1 MNRRRPAIIHTQFI
15 MIPYSKRYR
24 NRRGVSEK
32 MKGQI
37 MYSIVVPV
45 HNKEEIIQVMYSRLT
60 KVMEQTGQAYELIFV
75 NDGSRDHTMDILT
88 QAALIDSSVRVID
101 FSRNF
106 GQQIALT
113 AGMDAAAGQAIIIMN
128 ADLKDPP
135 ELIFDMIELWN
146 QGYDVV
152 WAKRKACRAEPR
164 MKRVTAAVYN
174 RILRGLA
181 KEDIPVDSGDFRL
194 IDRKVNEAMTLF
206 QEKNRTLRELVRW
219 VGFRQTHLEYDPVDQ
234 ARGQNKDPLRK
245 MLQLSADRASFFS
258 DKPLKMAAYAGII
271 ISCIS
276 CSCLLVTLCL
286 LLFTDNKAAG
296 WASLV
301 FIILLLNGITLI
313 ILGTM
318 GAYIR
323 RIYDESKGRPLY
335 IVREKIGFDQQVSTK
350 EEKEDHPPELKNY
363 RLSEAL
369 SSLRDDM
376 SSYHS

>member
-1 MNRRRPAIIHTQFI
+1 
-15 MIPYSKRYR
+15 
-24 NRRGVSEK
+24 

-60 KVMEQTGQAYELIFV
+60 KVMEQTGLAYELIFV

-101 FSRNF
+101 FSRKF
-106 GQQIALT
+106 GQQIAIT
-113 AGMDAAAGQAIIIMN
+113 AGMDAAAGQAIIVMN

-164 MKRVTAAVYN
+164 IKRVTAAVYN
-174 RILRGLA
+174 RIRRGLT
-181 KEDIPVDSGDFRL
+181 KDEIPVDSGDFRL
-194 IDRKVNEAMTLF
+194 IDRKVNEAMSLF
-206 QEKNRTLRELVRW
+206 QEKSRTLRELVSW

-234 ARGQNKDPLRK
+234 VASQNKDPLRK
-245 MLQLSADRASFFS
+245 MLPLSADKAPFFS

-276 CSCLLVTLCL
+276 CICLLVTLCL

-301 FIILLLNGITLI
+301 FLILLLNGIILI
-313 ILGTM
+313 ILGIM
-318 GAYIR
+318 GSYIR
-323 RIYDESKGRPLY
+323 RIYDESRGRPLY
-335 IVREKIGFDQQVSTK
+335 IIKEKIGFDKQVSTK

-369 SSLRDDM
+369 SSLSDDI